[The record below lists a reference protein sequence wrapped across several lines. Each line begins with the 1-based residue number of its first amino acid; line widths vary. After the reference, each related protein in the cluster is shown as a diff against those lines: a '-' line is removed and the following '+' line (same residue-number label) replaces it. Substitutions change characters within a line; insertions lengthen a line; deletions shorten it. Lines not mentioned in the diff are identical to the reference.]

1 MTPKSPSN
9 LDPGKSSGESQP
21 KKAKTGSLLVVFLTV
36 FIDLLGFG
44 IVLPLLP
51 LYADQFGEDPSGWV
65 IGMLMASF
73 SIVQFLFAPIW
84 GSLSDRIGRRPV
96 IMVGLSASV
105 VFYTLFGIA
114 TIYKSLTWLFVTR
127 IGAGI
132 AGATVSTAQ
141 AYIADTTDN
150 KNRARGMA
158 LIGMAFGLG
167 FTLGPLF
174 AVFAV
179 PGGDGE
185 PGPMPGFVAAGLS
198 AFALLLAIFKLPE
211 SLHKTSETAV
221 TRKWWDKSRWKTAL
235 SSNAI
240 KILLLG
246 FFVCIFSFASFETT
260 LSMLIKGS
268 KDFENAPFNF
278 SFENV
283 CWTFALIGLLVAIV
297 QGRIVRPLSKRIP
310 EHRLAVAGA
319 IFEVA
324 GFALMAYAAS
334 SSSLTLLFSSLVL
347 IVCGYSSLQPSLY
360 SLLSRWS
367 DPNKQGT
374 VLGVGQSVNALARIF
389 GSAIG
394 IPMLKATF
402 FIPFGLPY
410 VVGSIS
416 MVFVAVL
423 VLLASKTGSDFDED
437 VTEVGEI

>member
-1 MTPKSPSN
+1 MASDSTMENGMESA
-9 LDPGKSSGESQP
+9 GKTTRP
-21 KKAKTGSLLVVFLTV
+21 GSLLVIFLTV

-51 LYADQFGEDPSGWV
+51 IYADQFGQDPSGWI
-65 IGMLMASF
+65 IGLLMASF
-73 SIVQFLFAPIW
+73 SIMQFVFAPMW

-96 IMVGLSASV
+96 IMIGLSGSV
-105 VFYTLFGIA
+105 IFYTLFGIA
-114 TIYKSLTWLFVTR
+114 TIYQSLTWLFITR

-179 PGGDGE
+179 PSGDSP
-185 PGPMPGFVAAGLS
+185 PGPGPGFVAAGLS
-198 AFALLLAIFKLPE
+198 LVALLLAIFILPE
-211 SLHKTSETAV
+211 SLNEKSQTAN
-221 TRKWWDKSRWKTAL
+221 TKRWWDLSRWKTAM
-235 SSNAI
+235 STRAI

-268 KDFENAPFNF
+268 ADFENPPFQF

-283 CWTFALIGLLVAIV
+283 CWTFALIGLLVAVV
-297 QGRIVRPLSKRIP
+297 QGGVVRPLAKYVP
-310 EHRLAVAGA
+310 ESVLAITGA
-319 IFEVA
+319 MLEVV

-334 SSSLTLLFSSLVL
+334 SGSLTWLFSALVV
-347 IVCGYSSLQPSLY
+347 IVCGYACLQPNLY

-367 DPNKQGT
+367 DPKKQGT
-374 VLGVGQSVNALARIF
+374 VLGIGQSINALARIM

-394 IPMLKATF
+394 IPMLKTSF
-402 FIPFGLPY
+402 FIPYAMPYFVSAILMLLVGGLIFWAAKFG
-410 VVGSIS
+410 V
-416 MVFVAVL
+416 
-423 VLLASKTGSDFDED
+423 DFQSSSQ
-437 VTEVGEI
+437 T